1 MTAVVNFDDDDEPV
15 PVDLPQRR
23 SFDAEVLGARVHDRV
38 PVIPDYLRDRAT
50 FRLWARFT
58 AQQVA
63 YAVWFHIAHVHVYT
77 ARLALWSPAGVY
89 RATRWVIG
97 WVFDHEAAPARQ
109 DAVRR
114 CASAEYLSLTRQR
127 DQRVKRRGIVAA
139 SGSLLLTAGVWTFI
153 AVAPLLWQITAGTVA
168 VLLLGRVGAPG
179 DRRVTDLAH
188 TTRFTAEP
196 LTADMLT
203 AALRVLGIPGM
214 TPKAGRITYP
224 HPIRDMGGRGWVA
237 SVDLP
242 TGITAAQVADKRD
255 QLASGL
261 RRPLG
266 CVWPSSDLEAHAGR
280 LELVVLRVP
289 MSQARP
295 VPYPLLK
302 AGHTDV
308 FASVPFGTDQR
319 GRPVAVPLIES
330 NMLIGSLPGA
340 GKTAAVRC
348 VLAGC
353 ALDKRVQLR
362 VWELKGSGDLES
374 FERIAHR
381 YGSGVDDAT
390 IEAALVDLRELLAEL
405 ERRAA
410 QLKTLR
416 ATARDLVP
424 DSKVTAKLAERRSL
438 GLFPLVTVVDE
449 AQELFGHE
457 TFGKEAGQLAT
468 SIIKRG
474 RALGVV
480 LILST
485 QRPDR
490 DSLPTGVSAN
500 VGTRFCLRV
509 MSHIENDLV
518 LGTSAHK
525 NGVRATMLT
534 RSDKGV
540 GYLIGATDAPTVV
553 RTHYL
558 DAAATDS
565 IVSRAYVARE
575 AAGLLTGHAA
585 GEGVQPPGP
594 DLLDDVRTVF
604 GLVGGQRLWHSELL
618 ERLLALRPLTY
629 SEWDVRRLGLELRD
643 RGVPTVQ
650 LAEQDE
656 SGERVNRRG
665 IRRADVDTALGEGE
679 QPGQL
684 GA

>member
-1 MTAVVNFDDDDEPV
+1 MTAVAAFDDDDEPV
-15 PVDLPQRR
+15 PVDVPQRIPG
-23 SFDAEVLGARVHDRV
+23 EVVGARTHDRV

-50 FRLWARFT
+50 FRLWLRFR
-58 AQQVA
+58 AERAA
-63 YAVWFHIAHVHVYT
+63 YELAFHLGHAPVYG
-77 ARLALWSPAGVY
+77 ARLARWSPAGAWLV
-89 RATRWVIG
+89 TRWLVG
-97 WVFDHEAAPARQ
+97 WVFDHEAAPARH
-109 DAVRR
+109 DAVARR
-114 CASAEYLSLTRQR
+114 ATSDYLSLSRQR
-127 DQRVKRRGIVAA
+127 NDRVKRRGVVA
-139 SGSLLLTAGVWTFI
+139 GVGLLLAGGGVWAFL
-153 AVAPLLWQITAGTVA
+153 VLVPVGWQIGAGGLV
-168 VLLLGRVGAPG
+168 VLLLGKLGAPG

-188 TTRFTAEP
+188 VSRFTEQP
-196 LTADMLT
+196 LTADQLT
-203 AALRVLGIPGM
+203 TALRSLGISAM
-214 TPKAGRITYP
+214 TAKANTITYP
-224 HPIRDMGGRGWVA
+224 HPIRDMAGRGWVA

-242 TGITAAQVADKRD
+242 VGVTAAMVADKRD

-266 CVWPSSDLEAHAGR
+266 CVWPSSDPEAHAGR

-302 AGHTDV
+302 SGHTDI
-308 FASVPFGTDQR
+308 FGALPFGVDQR
-319 GRPVAVPLIES
+319 GRPVTVPLIES

-405 ERRAA
+405 EHRAA
-410 QLKTLR
+410 QLKALR

-424 DSKVTAKLAERRSL
+424 DSKVTAELADRRAL
-438 GLFPLVTVVDE
+438 GLFPLVCVVDE
-449 AQELFGHE
+449 AQELFSHNQ
-457 TFGKEAGQLAT
+457 FGKEAGQLAT
-468 SIIKRG
+468 TIIKRG
-474 RALGVV
+474 RALGVI

-525 NGVRATMLT
+525 NGIRSTMLT
-534 RSDKGV
+534 RSDRGV
-540 GYLIGATDAPTVV
+540 GYLVGATDAPTVV

-565 IVSRAYVARE
+565 IVSRAYLARE

-585 GEGVQPPGP
+585 GEDVQESGP

-618 ERLLALRPLTY
+618 ERLVVLRPVTY
-629 SEWDVRRLGLELRD
+629 AEWDVRRLGAELRD

-650 LAEQDE
+650 LAAEDE
-656 SGERVNRRG
+656 NGERVNRRG
-665 IRRADVDTALGEGE
+665 IRRADVDTAIGDG
-679 QPGQL
+679 GQRPEIEE
-684 GA
+684 

>member
-1 MTAVVNFDDDDEPV
+1 MTAVAAFGDDDEPV
-15 PVDLPQRR
+15 PVDLPHRR
-23 SFDAEVLGARVHDRV
+23 TFDAEVIGARVHERV
-38 PVIPDYLRDRAT
+38 PAIPGYLRDRAT
-50 FRLWARFT
+50 FKLWLRFR
-58 AQQVA
+58 AQQLA
-63 YAVWFHIAHVHVYT
+63 YAMWFHLAHMHVYT
-77 ARLALWSPAGVY
+77 ARLALWSPAGTW
-89 RATRWVIG
+89 RAARWVIG
-97 WVFDHEAAPARQ
+97 WVFDHEAAPARL
-109 DAVRR
+109 DAVQR
-114 CASAEYLSLTRQR
+114 CATTEYLSLTRQR
-127 DQRVKRRGIVAA
+127 NERVKRRGIVVGA
-139 SGSLLLTAGVWTFI
+139 GSLLVTGMVWAFI
-153 AVAPLLWQITAGTVA
+153 ATAPLLWLIAAGTA
-168 VLLLGRVGAPG
+168 TVLVLGKVGAPG
-179 DRRVTDLAH
+179 DRRVMDLAH

-203 AALRVLGIPGM
+203 TALRSLSIPGM
-214 TPKAGRITYP
+214 TGKTGRISYP
-224 HPIRDMGGRGWVA
+224 SPIRDLAGRGWIA

-242 TGITAAQVADKRD
+242 TGVTAGQVADKRD

-266 CVWPSSDLEAHAGR
+266 CVWPASDVEAHAGR

-289 MSQARP
+289 MAQAKP
-295 VPYPLLK
+295 VSYPLLK
-302 AGHTDV
+302 AGTTDI
-308 FASVPFGTDQR
+308 FTALPFGTDQR
-319 GRPVAVPLIES
+319 GRPVAIPLIES
-330 NMLIGSLPGA
+330 NLLVGSLPGA
-340 GKTAAVRC
+340 GKTATVRC

-374 FERIAHR
+374 FERISHR
-381 YGSGVDDAT
+381 YGSGVDDRT
-390 IEAALVDLRELLAEL
+390 LEAALCDLRELLAEL

-424 DSKVTAKLAERRSL
+424 DSKVTPTLAERRSL

-449 AQELFGHE
+449 AQELFSHE
-457 TFGKEAGQLAT
+457 QFGKEAGQLAT
-468 SIIKRG
+468 AVIKRG
-474 RALGVV
+474 RALGVI

-525 NGVRATMLT
+525 NGVRATLLT

-540 GYLIGATDAPTVV
+540 GYLVGAADAPTVV

-565 IVSRAYVARE
+565 IVARAYLARQ
-575 AAGLLTGHAA
+575 AAGLLTGHAI
-585 GEGVQPPGP
+585 GEATTATGP
-594 DLLDDVRTVF
+594 DLLADCRAVF
-604 GLVGGQRLWHSELL
+604 ALVGGKRLWHSELL
-618 ERLLALRPLTY
+618 ARLVELRPLTY
-629 SEWDVRRLGLELRD
+629 AEWDVRRLGVELRD

-650 LAEQDE
+650 VAAEDDA
-656 SGERVNRRG
+656 GTRVNRRG
-665 IRRADVDTALGEGE
+665 VRLDDLDKALGEGAQRPE
-679 QPGQL
+679 IEE
-684 GA
+684 

>member
-1 MTAVVNFDDDDEPV
+1 MTTLAAFGDDDEPV
-15 PVDLPQRR
+15 PVDLPMQKIYG
-23 SFDAEVLGARVHDRV
+23 EVVGARTHDRV
-38 PVIPDYLRDRAT
+38 PVIPDHFRDRAT
-50 FRLWARFT
+50 FRLWVRHRADR
-58 AQQVA
+58 AAYDVA
-63 YAVWFHIAHVHVYT
+63 FHLAHVHVYG
-77 ARLALWSPAGVY
+77 ARLARWAPVGLWLVA
-89 RATRWVIG
+89 RWLVG
-97 WVFDHEAAPARQ
+97 WVFDVEQSALRADAAHRGATGEYVTLAR
-109 DAVRR
+109 RR
-114 CASAEYLSLTRQR
+114 DE
-127 DQRVKRRGIVAA
+127 RVKRRGVVAGVGILLA
-139 SGSLLLTAGVWTFI
+139 SGGVCAFL
-153 AVAPLLWQITAGTVA
+153 ALVPVGWQIGAGGLV
-168 VLLLGRVGAPG
+168 VLLLGKLGAPG

-188 TTRFTAEP
+188 VSRFTEQP
-196 LTADMLT
+196 LTGDQLT
-203 AALRVLGIPGM
+203 TALRSLGIAAM
-214 TPKAGRITYP
+214 TAKSGVISYP
-224 HPIRDMGGRGWVA
+224 HPIRDMAARGWVA

-242 TGITAAQVADKRD
+242 VGVTAAMVADRRD

-266 CVWPSSDLEAHAGR
+266 CVWPSSDPEAHAGR

-302 AGHTDV
+302 AGHTDI
-308 FASVPFGTDQR
+308 FGALPFGVDQR
-319 GRPVAVPLIES
+319 GRPVSVPLIES

-340 GKTAAVRC
+340 GKTASLRC

-390 IEAALVDLRELLAEL
+390 IEAALCDLRELLAEL

-424 DSKVTAKLAERRSL
+424 DSKITAELAERRSL

-457 TFGKEAGQLAT
+457 QFGKEAGQLAT

-525 NGVRATMLT
+525 NGIRATMLT

-540 GYLIGATDAPTVV
+540 GYLVGASDAPTVV

-558 DAAATDS
+558 DAAATDA
-565 IVSRAYVARE
+565 IVSRAYLARE
-575 AAGLLTGHAA
+575 AAGLLTGHAV
-585 GEGVQPPGP
+585 GERDETTGP
-594 DLLDDVRTVF
+594 DLLADVRTVF
-604 GLVGGQRLWHSELL
+604 GLIGGQRLWHSDLL
-618 ERLLALRPLTY
+618 ERLVELRPFVY
-629 SEWDVRRLGLELRD
+629 AEWDVRRLGAELRE

-650 LAEQDE
+650 LAAEDE

-665 IRRADVDTALGEGE
+665 IHRADVDTVLGEGDT
-679 QPGQL
+679 PGQL
-684 GA
+684 EA